1 MARRRYRSDA
11 LSSAAKTRPD
21 QPPST
26 PESYP
31 LGSEPPASSAPAPA
45 PDEKGEAKPEPT
57 QHFSSGLKDQLAGM
71 QRYASDPIE
80 QYISFHFPGALPVE
94 RQWLRA
100 NQHHLANPALIH
112 SAAQIALQRG
122 CPRGSP
128 QFMQF
133 CGALLDQHAAAQGH
147 AAPVPEPPPPVHEPE
162 PEPQHTTHIDLEKAE
177 SPECEPEESP
187 MTHYA
192 APVSRSGGERYA
204 MGDYEPTVSSV
215 RLSAEQRDMA
225 HRSMPHLSADE
236 AEKSYAANLIKMQ
249 RLQKS
254 GVLK

>member
-1 MARRRYRSDA
+1 MARRRYRSEA

-31 LGSEPPASSAPAPA
+31 LGSEPTAAASAA
-45 PDEKGEAKPEPT
+45 PDTKAGEAKSDQPAEAI
-57 QHFSSGLKDQLAGM
+57 SSLKDQLAGM

-80 QYISFHFPGALPVE
+80 QYISFHFPGALPAE

-100 NQHHLANPALIH
+100 NPHHLANPALIH

-128 QFMQF
+128 EFMQF

-147 AAPVPEPPPPVHEPE
+147 AAPVPEPQTPE
-162 PEPQHTTHIDLEKAE
+162 PEPPQIDLEPVE
-177 SPECEPEESP
+177 SHDHETPQEDHTMPQHFS
-187 MTHYA
+187 
-192 APVSRSGGERYA
+192 APVSRGSERYA
-204 MGDYEPTVSSV
+204 MGDYEPTAGSI

-225 HRSMPHLSADE
+225 ARSGISE
-236 AEKSYAANLIKMQ
+236 TEYAKQLLKMQ
-249 RLQKS
+249 KMQKS
-254 GVLK
+254 GLIK